1 MACIVPLDALG
12 RLLWGLLN
20 PATLLLLLLLA
31 GPLLLLLGRRRTGT
45 SCVVAAAGLALA
57 VAVTPLD
64 RWLLGPLERR
74 FAQPDPMPARIDG
87 LVVLGGGLDMRSA
100 LAGPDSALT
109 GAGDRLL
116 AAARLARRYP
126 EARLVYASGAQWPV
140 PGAVSEAALAAGLL
154 RDLGIADG
162 RLVLEQR
169 SRNTRENAVFARRL
183 VDPAPG
189 ETWLLVTSAVHMP
202 RALGS
207 FRAAGWD
214 LVPYPVDRLVVPAS
228 RLDDGGLGWFDGGL
242 ADGLVFVHI
251 ALREYVGLLG
261 YRLLGYTETL
271 FPAPKS
277 SR

>member
-1 MACIVPLDALG
+1 MLHEFG
-12 RLLWGLLN
+12 HLLWRVAN
-20 PATLLLLLLLA
+20 PGTLLLLLLL
-31 GPLLLLLGRRRTGT
+31 G
-45 SCVVAAAGLALA
+45 AAAGLLSQRRRLATGCVLLAAAAALA

-126 EARLVYASGAQWPV
+126 EARLVYASGARWPA

-154 RDLGIADG
+154 RDLGIAG
-162 RLVLEQR
+162 ERLALDER
-169 SRNTRENAVFARRL
+169 SRNTRENAVFAKRL
-183 VDPAPG
+183 VDPEPG
-189 ETWLLVTSAVHMP
+189 EVWLLVTSAVHMP
-202 RALGS
+202 RAVGS
-207 FRAAGWD
+207 FRAVGWN

-242 ADGLVFVHI
+242 TDGLVFVHI
-251 ALREYVGLLG
+251 ALREYAGLLG
-261 YRLLGYTETL
+261 YRLLGYTHTL